1 MDRVVV
7 LKQAIR
13 WGIRCVPNRMVA
25 YRLCSR
31 LAPLLVRPL
40 QGCDVAPTCLDGFK
54 AHWLAHGRQCDARVI
69 LYFHGG
75 GYVIGSN
82 RTHLELAGRLAQAA
96 RAQVMMLEYRLAP
109 ENPFPAALEDAVAA
123 YRYLLDR
130 RVDASRIVLAGD
142 SAGGGLAISAAMRL
156 RDQGFPGPAG
166 VVAMSPWLDLT
177 CEQAANS
184 PARARDPLISAQ
196 RIRYLAR
203 QYAGEHPLDHP
214 GVSPFFGNIAGLP
227 PLLVQVGADEA
238 LSAECEAF
246 AVRARGEGVE
256 MDLQVWPEMFHVWQ
270 FAAGLLPEGRE
281 ALQQI
286 GEFVCR
292 VTPST
297 VRTEGHPIQRA
308 IWAGAD

>member
-25 YRLCSR
+25 YRFFSH
-31 LAPLLVRPL
+31 LAPLFVRPL
-40 QGCDVAPTCLDGFK
+40 QGCDVAPSCLDGFK
-54 AHWLAHGRQCDARVI
+54 AHWLAHDRHCDARVI

-82 RTHLELAGRLAQAA
+82 RTHLELAGRLARAA

-123 YRYLLDR
+123 YRYLLER

-142 SAGGGLAISAAMRL
+142 SAGGGLAISTAMRL
-156 RDQGFPGPAG
+156 RDQGFPCPAG

-184 PARARDPLISAQ
+184 PARSRDPLISAQ

-246 AVRARGEGVE
+246 AARAREVGVE
-256 MDLQVWPEMFHVWQ
+256 ANLQVWPEMFHVWQ

-281 ALQQI
+281 AIRQI

-297 VRTEGHPIQRA
+297 ARTEGFSPQREVCV
-308 IWAGAD
+308 GAD